1 LNLDA
6 VEDLFLELCEGGR
19 VKLLV
24 VVDCGVLIVSGVTER
39 VHIHIEEHNI
49 VLFDTHGGV
58 PDRRSLN

>member
-1 LNLDA
+1 MNLDA
-6 VEDLFLELCEGGR
+6 GEDIFLEVGEGSR
-19 VKLLV
+19 VKLIV
-24 VVDCGVLIVSGVTER
+24 VVEFGVLKVSGVTER